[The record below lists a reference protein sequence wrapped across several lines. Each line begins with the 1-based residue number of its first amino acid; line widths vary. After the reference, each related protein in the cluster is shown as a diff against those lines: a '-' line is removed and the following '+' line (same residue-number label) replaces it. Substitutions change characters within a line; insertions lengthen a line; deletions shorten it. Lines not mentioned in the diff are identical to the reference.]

1 MNHWEDVSPSILK
14 GFRSSHHH
22 LKKVELDDIAY
33 CDDWNEY
40 EDENGQ
46 ENTVSFKVYACTP
59 ELSKVLKKAMR
70 EIIEKDMKKE
80 GDTFEI
86 KRRYCYVPPQ

>member
-33 CDDWNEY
+33 CDDWTEY
-40 EDENGQ
+40 ENGPENIVTF
-46 ENTVSFKVYACTP
+46 NVFACTP
-59 ELSKVLKKAMR
+59 DLSKVLKKALK
-70 EIIEKDMKKE
+70 EVIEKDMKKE
-80 GDTFEI
+80 GDTF
-86 KRRYCYVPPQ
+86 